1 MVFTV
6 PMEQGQVAG
15 YPRRAVLAALVG
27 GGTSVALGGCWG
39 SPGPAPSPTPHPLAP
54 ALAGTL
60 ALVDRYQA
68 TVAAFPDLTEQ
79 LQPLL
84 TDHRAHVDALRR
96 AMGTP
101 NPTGSASASAGATAS
116 APDDQGA
123 ALTALRTAE
132 QAGQADASTAC
143 LAAAAGY
150 AALLGSIAAC
160 RATHVEVLAS

>member
-6 PMEQGQVAG
+6 PVKT
-15 YPRRAVLAALVG
+15 RRAVLASAVGAGAGLVV
-27 GGTSVALGGCWG
+27 SGCWG
-39 SPGPAPSPTPHPLAP
+39 RGAPAPPKPNPLAP
-54 ALAGTL
+54 ALAGAL

-68 TVAAFPDLTEQ
+68 TVAAYPDLAER

-84 TDHRAHVDALRR
+84 ADHQAHVDALRR

-101 NPTGSASASAGATAS
+101 SPTASPSAGGSA
-116 APDDQGA
+116 APGVADDPA
-123 ALTALRTAE
+123 AAVVALRAAE

-143 LAAAAGY
+143 LAAAAEH

-160 RATHVEVLAS
+160 RATHVEVLT

>member
-60 ALVDRYQA
+60 ALV
-68 TVAAFPDLTEQ
+68 
-79 LQPLL
+79 
-84 TDHRAHVDALRR
+84 
-96 AMGTP
+96 

>member
-6 PMEQGQVAG
+6 PVKT
-15 YPRRAVLAALVG
+15 RRAVLASAVGAGAGLVV
-27 GGTSVALGGCWG
+27 SGCWG
-39 SPGPAPSPTPHPLAP
+39 RGAPVPPKPNPLAP
-54 ALAGTL
+54 ALAGAL

-68 TVAAFPDLTEQ
+68 TAAAYPDLAER

-84 TDHRAHVDALRR
+84 ADHQAHVDALRR

-101 NPTGSASASAGATAS
+101 SPTASPSADGSA
-116 APDDQGA
+116 APGVADDPA
-123 ALTALRTAE
+123 AAVVALRAAE

-143 LAAAAGY
+143 LAAGVEH

-160 RATHVEVLAS
+160 RATHVEVLT